1 MELYQLKFFSISLAP
16 ECTVQSQVFRI
27 ASKHILLLLAES
39 LVNCSID
46 IFFQREAQQMVTI
59 WRLEEESYK
68 LLHLMIIFL

>member
-46 IFFQREAQQMVTI
+46 ILLFCEFRAQLSSFQF
-59 WRLEEESYK
+59 ESR
-68 LLHLMIIFL
+68 FG